1 MVSVLLMTIGLV
13 SCSQSSDYRSVIPAE
28 PVMVVKANVDNL
40 LAESELLQ
48 DNQITGL
55 IKNDINEMPENSREL
70 LRKILADPANSGL
83 DLKQPAYVVIDNIEQ
98 TRGFALFAVK
108 DKEKVTELL
117 NAMEIEDLSMEE
129 KSEYSLLKTGN
140 ANIVAFDETKLVA
153 AFSQGACDVTE
164 YMSAD
169 TEAKKS
175 KSLAEFMECDDD
187 VAYYMAFKDVLR
199 LAEGTNPEAFS
210 MLDTEKA
217 KDAKLVMSLNFE
229 AGKAVLDTRLEDA
242 DELLEISRDY
252 MSSPNSGLQVFIP
265 KTCYGFMQFGI
276 KDLGSNIEKSIPEA
290 QRAEF
295 DEYMAMA
302 NKEAKKMGIK
312 EELTLSLLNSLDGGM
327 IFGIAEKDNSSPLPI
342 PQMILVAECK
352 DNSLFNLIAK
362 SLESNRI
369 ATKTDGNTYSLMGL
383 YTLGFADGKLFVMPQ
398 NLSAQCYKDGTM
410 KSLAENLTDN
420 DMAQMVGEENG
431 MIIDTKATAKGL
443 EDMGVAR
450 RAKDRAILELMNK
463 FTYAGYSVK
472 EDCKVEYTVYFEDY
486 ATNSL
491 KQIKD
496 MAVNAAIGNAAK

>member
-1 MVSVLLMTIGLV
+1 
-13 SCSQSSDYRSVIPAE
+13 
-28 PVMVVKANVDNL
+28 MVVKANVDNL

-217 KDAKLVMSLNFE
+217 KDAKPL
-229 AGKAVLDTRLEDA
+229 
-242 DELLEISRDY
+242 
-252 MSSPNSGLQVFIP
+252 
-265 KTCYGFMQFGI
+265 C
-276 KDLGSNIEKSIPEA
+276 
-290 QRAEF
+290 
-295 DEYMAMA
+295 
-302 NKEAKKMGIK
+302 
-312 EELTLSLLNSLDGGM
+312 SLLPPD
-327 IFGIAEKDNSSPLPI
+327 
-342 PQMILVAECK
+342 
-352 DNSLFNLIAK
+352 
-362 SLESNRI
+362 RI
-369 ATKTDGNTYSLMGL
+369 RGTD
-383 YTLGFADGKLFVMPQ
+383 P
-398 NLSAQCYKDGTM
+398 
-410 KSLAENLTDN
+410 
-420 DMAQMVGEENG
+420 
-431 MIIDTKATAKGL
+431 
-443 EDMGVAR
+443 
-450 RAKDRAILELMNK
+450 
-463 FTYAGYSVK
+463 SV
-472 EDCKVEYTVYFEDY
+472 
-486 ATNSL
+486 
-491 KQIKD
+491 
-496 MAVNAAIGNAAK
+496 